1 MQENLS
7 SAAPLHALAAQ
18 VGEFLQQKQWQIC
31 TAESCTGGG
40 LAARITEIAGS
51 SAWFECG
58 FITYSNAMK
67 TKLLGVPPDVFT
79 QFGAVSG
86 ECVAFMAAGAL
97 NACTANI
104 AVAISGIAGPSGGT
118 PEKPVG
124 TVWIAWR
131 FRADAQKPAAQ
142 SRLHVQHFLFA
153 GDRAAVRG
161 EAVVAALNGVLALL
175 PD

>member
-1 MQENLS
+1 MQENLNL
-7 SAAPLHALAAQ
+7 AVPIHALAAQ
-18 VGEFLQQKQWQIC
+18 VGMLLHQKQQQIC

-40 LAARITEIAGS
+40 LAASITEIAGS

-67 TKLLGVPPDVFT
+67 TQLLGVPPDVFT

-86 ECVAFMAAGAL
+86 ECVALMAAGAL
-97 NACTANI
+97 DVSSAHY
-104 AVAISGIAGPSGGT
+104 AVAISGIAGPGGGS

-131 FRADAQKPAAQ
+131 FRADASQTGVQ
-142 SRLHVQHFLFA
+142 SQLIVRRFLFA
-153 GDRAAVRG
+153 GDRVAVR
-161 EAVVAALNGVLALL
+161 AQAVAAALTGVLA
-175 PD
+175 DG